1 MKWIYNFSLIL
12 YHTRN
17 IRICKKVL
25 FIFSSNHTLYPFF
38 WDFCFRAHVFKS
50 TSDLISVS
58 LSWKSRKHFSILR
71 ASSQF
76 IPSSLNWL
84 LIIEQKMAQPQKRF
98 IVMNSQWTQI
108 PDHTYTKTYIPN
120 ISIVVYFKHFH
131 FCRCW
136 VYNLLFVWIFKYTNT
151 TENTKYSSFYL

>member
-1 MKWIYNFSLIL
+1 MKVQK
-12 YHTRN
+12 
-17 IRICKKVL
+17 C
-25 FIFSSNHTLYPFF
+25 
-38 WDFCFRAHVFKS
+38 
-50 TSDLISVS
+50 
-58 LSWKSRKHFSILR
+58 FSILR

-98 IVMNSQWTQI
+98 IVMNSQWTRI
-108 PDHTYTKTYIPN
+108 PDHTYTKTYISN

-136 VYNLLFVWIFKYTNT
+136 VYNLLFVWISNVQMPSKIQNILNFLFATISYYVIDAY
-151 TENTKYSSFYL
+151 EILYLFHLKALRFRLWNYLNILLLHFTVRIWFIVN

>member
-1 MKWIYNFSLIL
+1 MYFYINTSFDIYNYTLVFYTLDIEFNFRVFIL
-12 YHTRN
+12 EVQKY
-17 IRICKKVL
+17 L
-25 FIFSSNHTLYPFF
+25 
-38 WDFCFRAHVFKS
+38 
-50 TSDLISVS
+50 
-58 LSWKSRKHFSILR
+58 SILR

-98 IVMNSQWTQI
+98 IVMNSQWTRI